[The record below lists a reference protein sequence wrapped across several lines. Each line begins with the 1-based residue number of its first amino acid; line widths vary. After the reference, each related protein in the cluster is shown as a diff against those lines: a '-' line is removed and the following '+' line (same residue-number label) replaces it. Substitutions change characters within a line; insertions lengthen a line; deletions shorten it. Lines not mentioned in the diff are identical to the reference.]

1 MAPQHKPCETS
12 NMDKRKV
19 TVIITVRNGERHIR
33 EAISSVLSQSFQDFE
48 LVVVDDGSIDR
59 TLSEVLAFDDPR
71 IRLIYKSHHYVDS
84 LNTGLSEAR
93 GEYIAILDHDDLMM
107 PNRLECQVKVMDTFK
122 DLTVCGGRMAVFKD
136 DDISN
141 TRITALT
148 APGFVKHPLWRMLGG
163 NFICNPTAMIRTSF
177 LRERG
182 LSYDPA
188 LPFAPDFKLWLDI
201 AKVGGSF
208 FLLDTPLTYYRI
220 SKSQMTQQ
228 SHKQQRE
235 NALAIRQM
243 ALEKL
248 LSVTNWGKNAAGMAA
263 WQADMQQM
271 RTARLLTD
279 DDLLHIYY
287 MLFKNLY
294 SVQQRM

>member
-1 MAPQHKPCETS
+1 
-12 NMDKRKV
+12 MDKRKV
-19 TVIITVRNGERHIR
+19 TVIITVRNGERYIK

-48 LVVVDDGSIDR
+48 LVVVDDGSTDR
-59 TLSEVLAFDDPR
+59 TQSEVLAFDDPR
-71 IRLIYKSHHYVDS
+71 IRLICRIHDYVAS
-84 LNTGLSEAR
+84 LNTGLAEAR
-93 GEYIAILDHDDLMM
+93 GEYIAIIDHDDLMM
-107 PNRLECQVKVMDTFK
+107 PNRLESQIKVMDTFK

-136 DDISN
+136 EDISH
-141 TRITALT
+141 TRITAMT
-148 APGFVKHPLWRMLGG
+148 NPGFIEHPLWRMLGG

-177 LRERG
+177 LQERG
-182 LSYDPA
+182 IGYDPT

-201 AKVGGSF
+201 SKAGGSF

-235 NALAIRQM
+235 NSLAIRQM
-243 ALEKL
+243 ALEEL
-248 LSVTNWGKNAAGMAA
+248 LGCTNWGKNAASMAA
-263 WQADMQQM
+263 CQADMQQM
-271 RTARLLTD
+271 RAARLLTN

-294 SVQQRM
+294 SASSC